1 MRIGVIGAGY
11 VGLVTA
17 AVFADLG
24 NDVVGYDKDEAR
36 IAILQRSELP
46 FYEPGLEEM
55 VRRNQAEG
63 RLRFTTD
70 VAEMVGFARVIF
82 IAVGTPPDATG
93 DTDLRQVEE
102 AARAIARHM
111 KDYKVIVNKSTVPVG
126 TGDLVRQIIETH
138 QTERVPFDVVSN
150 PEFLREGSAIQDM
163 LNPDRIV
170 IGAPSQQVA
179 MTVMELYAP
188 LGRPILV
195 TDIATAEIIKYAS
208 NAFLAMKISFINTI
222 ADLCEMT
229 GADVEM
235 VARGIG
241 MDHRI
246 GPHFLGAGLGYGGS
260 CFPKDVLAL
269 IHTARRYGVDASLF
283 EATDR
288 VNRSRVERFVRKM
301 KTVLEGLAGK
311 TIGVL
316 GLSFKP
322 DTDDLREARS
332 LELIRRLLDAGAR
345 VQVYDP
351 VAMPRVRPI
360 LGDAVEYSRNAYEA
374 AQDAHALAIVTEWRE
389 FRQIDLE
396 RVRTL
401 MHQPYIFDGRNI
413 YHPERMARLGFY
425 YYAVGRRFIPPN
437 QGSGVR
443 GSG

>member
-1 MRIGVIGAGY
+1 M
-11 VGLVTA
+11 
-17 AVFADLG
+17 
-24 NDVVGYDKDEAR
+24 
-36 IAILQRSELP
+36 LQRSELP

-70 VAEMVGFARVIF
+70 VAEMVDFARVIF

-138 QTERVPFDVVSN
+138 QVRRVPFDVVSN

-195 TDIATAEIIKYAS
+195 TDVATAEIIKYAS

-269 IHTARRYGVDASLF
+269 IHTARRYGVDAGLF

-288 VNRSRVERFVRKM
+288 INRSRVERFVRKM
-301 KTVLEGLAGK
+301 EAVLEGLADK

-332 LELIRRLLDAGAR
+332 LELIRYLLDAHAHVR
-345 VQVYDP
+345 VYDP

-360 LGDAVEYSRNAYEA
+360 LGDTVVYGRNAYEA
-374 AQDAHALAIVTEWRE
+374 AEGADALAIVTEWRE

-401 MHQPYIFDGRNI
+401 MRQPYIFDGRNI
-413 YHPERMARLGFY
+413 YNPERMARLGFHY
-425 YYAVGRRFIPPN
+425 YGVGRRFIPPN
-437 QGSGVR
+437 R
-443 GSG
+443 

>member
-36 IAILQRSELP
+36 IVMLQRSELP

-70 VAEMVGFARVIF
+70 VAEMVDFARVIF

-102 AARAIARHM
+102 AARAIAGHM

-138 QTERVPFDVVSN
+138 QRKQVPFDVVSN

-208 NAFLAMKISFINTI
+208 NAFLAMKISFINAI

-269 IHTARRYGVDASLF
+269 IHTARRYGVDASIF

-288 VNRSRVERFVRKM
+288 INRSRVERFVRKM
-301 KTVLEGLAGK
+301 ETVLEGLAGK
-311 TIGVL
+311 TIGIL

-332 LELIRRLLDAGAR
+332 LELIRRLLDADAR

-351 VAMPRVRPI
+351 VAIPRVRPI
-360 LGDAVEYSRNAYEA
+360 LGETVGYSRNAYEA
-374 AQDAHALAIVTEWRE
+374 AQGAHALAIVTEWRE

-401 MHQPYIFDGRNI
+401 MR
-413 YHPERMARLGFY
+413 
-425 YYAVGRRFIPPN
+425 
-437 QGSGVR
+437 
-443 GSG
+443 